1 MKKVIKNL
9 IFTLVFIF
17 AINFGFTTNC
27 SANTNSNVSINS
39 EKLDL
44 IIVRTVEGSVK
55 YINIYT
61 DGGILIMKV
70 AEL

>member
-17 AINFGFTTNC
+17 ALNLGLANNC
-27 SANTNSNVSINS
+27 SANTNSNVTNNS
-39 EKLDL
+39 EDFGL
-44 IIVRTVEGSVK
+44 IIVRTVEGTVK

>member
-17 AINFGFTTNC
+17 AVNLSFSNNC